1 MAKYKIKFSK
11 DARNDYFNIIRYIKY
26 KLFEPDIANN
36 YAKMVK
42 EEINKLEYTTQSF
55 AIIPND
61 TIKYNNI
68 RKLIIKNYIVF
79 YRVNESDKM
88 VNIERILYGASNWE
102 EII

>member
-36 YAKMVK
+36 YAKMIK

-88 VNIERILYGASNWE
+88 VNIERILYGTSNWE

>member
-36 YAKMVK
+36 YAKMIK